1 MLLLINIYIQ
11 ESSIKRKLFCFA
23 LLQIYIFQLLQFIL
37 VWFYLDILKSTND
50 QKINIVIV
58 DYGSQDLNIKQ
69 LLQESSIK
77 NFQVVNLQR
86 NLTFRRAEAL
96 QKAADAVNDPN
107 GILFLCDLHLSMPKD
122 LFPLIR
128 QVCALKIVDKEK

>member
-37 VWFYLDILKSTND
+37 VWFYVDILKSTND

-77 NFQVVNLQR
+77 NFQVVDLQR

>member
-37 VWFYLDILKSTND
+37 VWFYVDILKSTND

-58 DYGSQDLNIKQ
+58 DYGSEDLNIKQ

>member
-1 MLLLINIYIQ
+1 M
-11 ESSIKRKLFCFA
+11 
-23 LLQIYIFQLLQFIL
+23 
-37 VWFYLDILKSTND
+37 
-50 QKINIVIV
+50 IV

-77 NFQVVNLQR
+77 NFQVVDLQR

-96 QKAADAVNDPN
+96 QKAAEAVNDPN